1 MNKRERVAAASALV
15 LATLVGVGI
24 CLARQEQGPGEK
36 AGGRLDQAGRS
47 IRKGLEEAGDAI
59 RGQFSRARDAVHNMG
74 VASRVYGRL
83 HWDKLLTSSTLDLDV
98 KNGVA
103 TLRGSVPSAKA
114 KERALELTR
123 ETVGVTRV
131 IDQLAIEPPPQNVPA
146 TSSDPTTK
154 S

>member
-1 MNKRERVAAASALV
+1 MKWSHMMTAALTLSLV
-15 LATLVGVGI
+15 VSLGLGAGR
-24 CLARQEQGPGEK
+24 AQQDQGPGEK
-36 AGGRLDQAGRS
+36 AGGKLDQAGRS
-47 IRKGLEEAGDAI
+47 IRKGLEQAGDTI
-59 RGQFSRARDAVHNMG
+59 REQFSRTRDSVHNMG

-98 KNGVA
+98 NNGVA
-103 TLRGSVPSAKA
+103 TLRGSVPTAKA
-114 KERALELTR
+114 RERAVELAR

-131 IDQLAIEPPPQNVPA
+131 IDQLAVQPPPQNVPA